1 MDNKGRDELT
11 TMTRKKGILYFIKK
25 LFNFLPVETVIKTSS
40 GVYDVEIKI
49 SQRKMKKMVD
59 EICLSTISSL

>member
-11 TMTRKKGILYFIKK
+11 TKTQRKGVLYFIKK
-25 LFNFLPVETVIKTSS
+25 FFNFLPVETVIRTSS
-40 GVYDVEIKI
+40 GVYGVEIKI
-49 SQRKMKKMVD
+49 SHRKMKKMVD